1 MCLCCFNLT
10 RSVLELGS
18 GVGLLG
24 LMCLKFKKL
33 KSFVFSDSHVLVIKQ
48 IKNNLDLNTEK
59 HSNKIFENDLNSIS
73 VDRIDWTDINGDECT
88 GKEDIDLIIATGK
101 VIILI

>member
-1 MCLCCFNLT
+1 MYVLIYKLI

-33 KSFVFSDSHVLVIKQ
+33 KSYFFSDSHLLVLKQ
-48 IKNNLDLNTEK
+48 IENNLKLNTDEEN
-59 HSNKIFENDLNSIS
+59 NKVLEFMVDLFF
-73 VDRIDWTDINGDECT
+73 
-88 GKEDIDLIIATGK
+88 
-101 VIILI
+101 